1 MNKDT
6 FLKALKKQLKSLK
19 DSELQK
25 NIGYYEEMIADLM
38 ENGLTEEEAIQ
49 KIGSPDAIAREV
61 LENTAPENVR
71 QKDIPGIVL
80 ITLSVISVLASIVSF
95 IRKRLLY
102 GAASVAI
109 IGGADG
115 PTSIFL
121 AGKIGDS
128 PRMYAVAG
136 MLIFITILYFIIKR
150 YQNK

>member
-61 LENTAPENVR
+61 LENTAPENIR

-102 GAASVAI
+102 GAASIAI

>member
-61 LENTAPENVR
+61 LENTAPENIR